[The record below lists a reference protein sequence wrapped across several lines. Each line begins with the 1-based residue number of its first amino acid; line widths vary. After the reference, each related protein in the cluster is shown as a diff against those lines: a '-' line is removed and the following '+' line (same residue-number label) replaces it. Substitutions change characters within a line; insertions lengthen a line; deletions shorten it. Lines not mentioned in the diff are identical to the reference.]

1 MCKSKS
7 KLQNSGGGLC
17 DSVAVLSAVKYA
29 QEDGWRQLMPAGY
42 FRSSDG
48 RPFEPALE
56 KGWYLDETIANNLI
70 NYVAALKDDVVV
82 DYEHQTINCA
92 ANGLPAPASGK
103 FNENEI
109 KWCEDGLFIR
119 PRWTQKAKDYLDN
132 GEYDGLSPVFHYDE
146 ITGHPVD
153 ILHVALTNDPG
164 LKGMRKLTKLAA
176 LKYSSQPDKQ
186 ENKMDEL
193 LISLLTALGI
203 TVENDDVESAV
214 KSALDSISQLNT
226 AKETAETAVAT
237 LKANSATTTAV
248 DLREYVPIATYNALR
263 ENVATL
269 KAENDGLS
277 IDQLIDAGRK
287 DGRVLISEVDY
298 FKNLGAQAGVA
309 VLKSTIDGRSPIAA
323 LTSTQTKAT
332 AAQPVAK
339 LTADQQTAAALLGK
353 TDDEFLAILKKEGI

>member
-1 MCKSKS
+1 MSESKS
-7 KLQNSGGGLC
+7 LQNSGGGLC
-17 DSVAVLSAVKYA
+17 SGIAVLSTKMCT
-29 QEDGWRQLMPAGY
+29 QEDGWRQLLPAGH
-42 FRSSDG
+42 FKAKDG
-48 RPFEPALE
+48 RPTEPAISE
-56 KGWYLDETIANNLI
+56 KGWFIDEAIANKLI
-70 NYVAALKDDVVV
+70 AKVAALKQDVVV
-82 DYEHQTINCA
+82 DYEHQTIFSTQ
-92 ANGLPAPASGK
+92 NGLPAPASGW
-103 FNENEI
+103 FNDVEM
-109 KWCEDGLFIR
+109 KWIDAGLFVR
-119 PRWTQKAKDYLDN
+119 PRWTSAANAMLKN
-132 GEYDGLSPVFHYDE
+132 NEYRFLSAVFSYNE
-146 ITGHPVD
+146 ITGHPTELLN
-153 ILHVALTNDPG
+153 IALTNDPA
-164 LKGMRKLTKLAA
+164 LTGMQELTKIAV
-176 LKYSSQPDKQ
+176 LKFSPQSIEKQ
-186 ENKMDEL
+186 ENKMDKL
-193 LISLLTALGI
+193 LVSLLTALGI

-237 LKANSATTTAV
+237 LKANSATAV